1 MRKLAN
7 TDKIRAS
14 VLNYIV
20 ANEDQEFTAK
30 QIATAKKQARQKV
43 INALLTFERE
53 GLIEKIVGKKRKVI
67 NGGRGRPAVVFRV
80 VPLMKQE
87 AIEEDRLNKEENKTA

>member
-67 NGGRGRPAVVFRV
+67 NGGRV
-80 VPLMKQE
+80 VPPLSSVLF
-87 AIEEDRLNKEENKTA
+87 RS